1 MPLLSL
7 WDTEGD
13 VDRDEEATEL
23 IATAELDL
31 AASESTHC
39 RRRELLNSGADG
51 IGHARLL
58 SPTNRARGTRRSPMV
73 QGLGGQRRLLPNR
86 GLLSAPLATRLEDL
100 AGRWL

>member
-23 IATAELDL
+23 IVTAELDL

-39 RRRELLNSGADG
+39 RRRELLDSGADG
-51 IGHARLL
+51 IGPARLL
-58 SPTNRARGTRRSPMV
+58 SPTNRVRGTRGNAIRVWVDSGV
-73 QGLGGQRRLLPNR
+73 CCHTVGSFQLR
-86 GLLSAPLATRLEDL
+86 
-100 AGRWL
+100 